1 MTLRPVMR
9 GATLL
14 GQYLR
19 RSQDRPQGAKT
30 QTSMDGHFVGGA
42 FALGVQKRT
51 FQRTGT
57 QIPGKEPTY
66 IGAKSV
72 EILEIGKWI

>member
-1 MTLRPVMR
+1 
-9 GATLL
+9 
-14 GQYLR
+14 
-19 RSQDRPQGAKT
+19 
-30 QTSMDGHFVGGA
+30 MDGHFVGGA